1 MVLWMD
7 KEYLPFAS
15 YFENGCCGYAW
26 RRIFKKEKK
35 KETIIE
41 TNEIMKYIYI
51 YIRMEETFNF
61 VTAEGIVPWGLCFI
75 YIYQI

>member
-41 TNEIMKYIYI
+41 TNEIMIYIYI
-51 YIRMEETFNF
+51 YQNGRNF
-61 VTAEGIVPWGLCFI
+61 
-75 YIYQI
+75 